1 MKTFHRVLAL
11 PLMAT
16 LLASCATSGYDPA
29 IESRVKNAEARL
41 ETAARPAPVVTNDPL
56 QISDSVWLGN
66 RVVRMPQGTPLP
78 SRWERDDA
86 ITLRSDN
93 PIQLGQLVGII
104 SAETKI
110 PVRLT
115 DGADTMAGSTAMAVP
130 VAGLSAPGNATPGMT
145 SPGSAPA
152 PMAVPGG
159 DAGGLVISYEGSLSG
174 LLSLVSSYFNLN
186 WRYDGSS
193 IVISRYVSRTF
204 VMDAL
209 PGTITI
215 TAPETSTD
223 GGGAASSAEV
233 TPLSTASIDIWD
245 DIRRTVESIVSGNGT
260 VDISQSSGT
269 VVVSTTGDRME
280 RVSRFLSEENR
291 RLGRQVAIS
300 IELFNVEV
308 TDEAAYG
315 FDLSAALSS
324 IDGFPTV
331 NIAGPS
337 PGLAGPGSV
346 TVTMVDPPALTG
358 TRGIIQALSTLGKT
372 TRIAQIPVTTL
383 NNRPANQRIAVDTA
397 YVSEIST
404 TTSGVDNV
412 SSQVETETITTG
424 LAVSVLPRIMSDGRI
439 LLQYALAQGELL
451 NLENFPIGE
460 NTVQLPETQG
470 ISFSQQVMMRNGATL
485 VLAGFD
491 QTEVSKQARGV
502 GRPLSWLLGGSK
514 QSTNTRKMVVIA
526 ITPREIV
533 VSRSEAS

>member
-1 MKTFHRVLAL
+1 MKTFHRAVAL
-11 PLMAT
+11 PLVAA
-16 LLASCATSGYDPA
+16 LLASCATSAHDPA
-29 IESRVKNAEARL
+29 IDERVSGVEARL
-41 ETAARPAPVVTNDPL
+41 ETAARPATVVTNDPL
-56 QISDSVWLGN
+56 QISDSVWLGS
-66 RVVRMPQGTPLP
+66 RVVRMPQGIPLP
-78 SRWERDDA
+78 SRWERDDSIA
-86 ITLRSDN
+86 LRTDN
-93 PIQLGQLVGII
+93 PIQLNQLVGVI

-115 DGADTMAGSTAMAVP
+115 DGADTMSTGGA
-130 VAGLSAPGNATPGMT
+130 
-145 SPGSAPA
+145 APA
-152 PMAVPGG
+152 PIAAPVNPGV
-159 DAGGLVISYEGSLSG
+159 AGGAPAPALPTLGGGGSASDNGIVLSYEGSLSG
-174 LLSLVSSYFNLN
+174 LLSLASSYFNVN

-193 IVISRYVSRTF
+193 IIISRYVSRTF

-215 TAPETSTD
+215 TAPEASTD

-245 DIRRTVESIVSGNGT
+245 DIRRTVESIVSGNGS

-269 VVVSTTGDRME
+269 VVVSTTADRME
-280 RVSRFLSEENR
+280 RVSRFLSEENK

-308 TDEAAYG
+308 DDTDAYG
-315 FDLSAALSS
+315 LDMTAALSS
-324 IDGFPTV
+324 LGGFPAV
-331 NIAGPS
+331 NLAGPS
-337 PGLAGPGSV
+337 PGLAGAGSV
-346 TVTMVDPPALTG
+346 TITMVDPPALGG
-358 TRGIIQALSTLGKT
+358 TEGIVQALSTLGKT
-372 TRIAQIPVTTL
+372 TRVAQIPVTTL

-412 SSQVETETITTG
+412 SSQVETETLTTG

-451 NLENFPIGE
+451 NLEPFPIGD

-470 ISFSQQVMMRNGATL
+470 ISFSQQVMMKNGSTL
-485 VLAGFD
+485 ILAGFD
-491 QTEVSKQARGV
+491 QTEVSKQARGM
-502 GRPLSWLLGGSK
+502 GRPLTWLLGGST
-514 QSTNTRKMVVIA
+514 QSSNTRKMVVIA